1 MTPLDPKRSGAQ
13 NGEERILLVD
23 DNPTNLQ
30 LLLQTL
36 DGRGYKLLVAKS
48 GESAIDIAKK
58 TKPNVV
64 LLDVMMPGMDGFE
77 TCRRLK
83 SDPATRDAAVI
94 FLSALSELHQKV
106 SGFSLGAVDYIT
118 KPIQPDD
125 VVARVHTHLTIQ
137 RLSREVQMRLA
148 QIERELSVVRGVQQ
162 SLLPQTLPEIP
173 GLLLAA
179 YYETSRH
186 AGGDYYDIVPI
197 PGNRWGIMVAD
208 VSGHGAAA
216 AVVMAMTRAVF
227 HAKPELHDSPAKLLQ
242 FINEHFRYMWGAAR
256 FVTALYCVYDA
267 NARTLQMA
275 CAGHCPP
282 LLYRAGTRRVE
293 VLPCNR
299 VVPLIIHELTDVP
312 VSQVELLPNDR
323 LLLYT
328 DGITER
334 FDPSKE
340 EFGLERLRQALVE
353 TVEHTASGSIEGIMA
368 RVRAHAMEKPPGD
381 DQTLLLCVVK

>member
-1 MTPLDPKRSGAQ
+1 MISFDPKTPAAAS
-13 NGEERILLVD
+13 GEERILLVD

-36 DGRGYKLLVAKS
+36 DGRGYKLLVAKT
-48 GESAIDIAKK
+48 GEMAIEIARK
-58 TKPNVV
+58 TKPNVI
-64 LLDVMMPGMDGFE
+64 LLDVMMPGIDGFE
-77 TCRRLK
+77 TCKRLK
-83 SDPATRDAAVI
+83 ADPITRDAAVI
-94 FLSALSELHQKV
+94 FLSALNEIHQKV

-118 KPIQPDD
+118 KPIQADD
-125 VVARVHTHLTIQ
+125 VVARVQTHLTIQ

-162 SLLPQTLPEIP
+162 SLLPQKLPEIP
-173 GLLLAA
+173 GLSLAA

-197 PGNRWGIMVAD
+197 AGNRWGIMVAD

-227 HAKPELHDSPAKLLQ
+227 HAKPELHESPPKLLQ
-242 FINEHFRYMWGAAR
+242 FLNDHFRFMWGTAR

-267 NARTLQMA
+267 NTRALQLA

-282 LLYRAGTRRVE
+282 LLYRAATRRVE

-299 VVPLIIHELTDVP
+299 VVPLIIQELDEVP
-312 VSQVELLPNDR
+312 VTQVEVWPNDR
-323 LLLYT
+323 LLFYT

-334 FDPSKE
+334 FSPARE
-340 EFGLERLRQALVE
+340 EFGMERLRQALIE
-353 TVEHTASGSIEGIMA
+353 TVEHTANGAIDGIMM
-368 RVRAHAMEKPPGD
+368 RVRAHATEKPPGD
-381 DQTLLLCVVK
+381 DQTLLLCAVK

>member
-1 MTPLDPKRSGAQ
+1 MTPIDPKRPAAG
-13 NGEERILLVD
+13 NVEERILLVD

-48 GESAIDIAKK
+48 GEAAIEIARKA
-58 TKPNVV
+58 KPNVI
-64 LLDVMMPGMDGFE
+64 LLDVMMAGIDGFE
-77 TCRRLK
+77 TCKRLK

-94 FLSALSELHQKV
+94 FLSALNEIHQKV

-118 KPIQPDD
+118 KPIQADD
-125 VVARVHTHLTIQ
+125 VVARVQTHLTIQ
-137 RLSREVQMRLA
+137 RLSRELQMRLA

-162 SLLPQTLPEIP
+162 SLLPQKLPDIA
-173 GLLLAA
+173 GLSLAA

-186 AGGDYYDIVPI
+186 AGGDYYDIVEI

-227 HAKPELHDSPAKLLQ
+227 HAKPELYDSPAKLLQ
-242 FINEHFRYMWGAAR
+242 FLNDHFRFMWGAAR

-267 NARTLQMA
+267 NTRTLQIA

-282 LLYRAGTRRVE
+282 LLYRASTRRVE
-293 VLPCNR
+293 ILPCNR

-312 VSQVELLPNDR
+312 VTQVELWPNDR

-334 FDPSKE
+334 FNPSRE
-340 EFGLERLRQALVE
+340 EFGMERLRQALVE
-353 TVEHTASGSIEGIMA
+353 TVEHSANGAIDGIML
-368 RVRAHAMEKPPGD
+368 RVRAHAVEKPPGD

>member
-1 MTPLDPKRSGAQ
+1 MTFIDASKLSSD

-36 DGRGYKLLVAKS
+36 DGRGYKLLVAKG
-48 GESAIDIAKK
+48 GEAAIDIARK
-58 TKPNVV
+58 TKPAVI

-83 SDPATRDAAVI
+83 ADPATRDSAVI
-94 FLSALSELHQKV
+94 FLSALNEVHQKV

-118 KPIQPDD
+118 KPIQSDD
-125 VVARVHTHLTIQ
+125 VIARVQTHLTIQ
-137 RLSREVQMRLA
+137 RLTRELQMRYA

-162 SLLPQTLPEIP
+162 SLLPQKLPEIP
-173 GLLLAA
+173 GLALAA

-186 AGGDYYDIVPI
+186 AGGDYYDIVEI

-227 HAKPELHDSPAKLLQ
+227 HAKPELHESPTKLLQ
-242 FINEHFRYMWGAAR
+242 FLNEHFRYMWGAAR

-267 NARTLQMA
+267 NTRTLDMA

-282 LLYRAGTRRVE
+282 LLYRAATRRVE
-293 VLPCNR
+293 VLPCQR
-299 VVPLIIHELTDVP
+299 VIPLIIQEMPEVP
-312 VSQVELLPNDR
+312 VVQVQLHPSDR

-334 FDPSKE
+334 FSPARE
-340 EFGLERLRQALVE
+340 EFGVERLRQALVE
-353 TVEHTASGSIEGIMA
+353 TVENTPQGAIEGIMS
-368 RVRAHAMEKPPGD
+368 RVRLHASDRPPGD